1 MLNIYTGLLDL
12 LAREVESSRKSVD
25 KNNLTTISTTEPTN
39 WPTDPSRLPDVIDFF
54 IAKGLS
60 RLSHEITTS
69 LDCNSNHVPVI
80 LTIGSTVLNMGQK
93 TKLYNK
99 RTDWNTFR
107 ELVHEKLEMR
117 VKLKTTSD
125 IDNAV
130 RKLTSVIQESCW
142 MSTPEVCERS
152 PQSKTYSEE
161 ISAGVPQGSV
171 LGPVLY
177 SLYTYDLPLSPEV
190 TVATFADDTAL
201 LASHKCPNRASRIL
215 QNSLN
220 KIEKWLAKWRIAVSA
235 SKSVH
240 ITFTLRKEDCSPVSL
255 NGVQLP
261 HQHTVKYLGM
271 HLDRRLTWRKHV
283 QTKRDEMNLKYK
295 GLYWLLGRNSKL
307 SLENKLLVYKTIL
320 KPVWTYGI
328 QLWGSASASNI
339 MVIQRVQNYILKQM
353 SNAPWFIKTS
363 ARSMKF

>member
-1 MLNIYTGLLDL
+1 M
-12 LAREVESSRKSVD
+12 
-25 KNNLTTISTTEPTN
+25 
-39 WPTDPSRLPDVIDFF
+39 
-54 IAKGLS
+54 
-60 RLSHEITTS
+60 
-69 LDCNSNHVPVI
+69 
-80 LTIGSTVLNMGQK
+80 
-93 TKLYNK
+93 
-99 RTDWNTFR
+99 
-107 ELVHEKLEMR
+107 
-117 VKLKTTSD
+117 
-125 IDNAV
+125 
-130 RKLTSVIQESCW
+130 
-142 MSTPEVCERS
+142 
-152 PQSKTYSEE
+152 
-161 ISAGVPQGSV
+161 

-177 SLYTYDLPLSPEV
+177 TLYTYDLPLSPEV

-363 ARSMKF
+363 EVHEILNIPMVKQEIETHGANYKLRLLKHPNQLAGQLTIPETIRRLKKRRDIFDD